1 MFRGVNTADE
11 SLTYLAFLIF
21 ATGGGSLPLFEY
33 GKTTTKTKF
42 ADRND

>member
-1 MFRGVNTADE
+1 MIRLVNTDGE
-11 SLTYLAFLIF
+11 SRTDLAFRIL
-21 ATGGGSLPLFEY
+21 ATGRGSLPLFEY